1 MDAQLLDRLGSEWRP
16 STSLGAITHAP
27 TGIDFVPVAGGR
39 LEMGFTPADRRQV
52 ARYVDWSAP
61 LTKAIE
67 EIAAS
72 ASPVRTVEIAPF
84 LCSRRL
90 VDPRDIAQRR
100 RAVGEGAVSRA
111 DAVALASDLGFR
123 LPSEAELEWLA
134 RDGKNASFVLD
145 AGRLFAMAGRDERRV
160 ETRWGALELNR
171 QTWAADDWHADYEGA
186 PTDGSPWL
194 EGDACGVF
202 RGGFWVATMQ
212 SAEELLSA
220 LAAKRHRGGTA
231 AGVRLVHELR

>member
-1 MDAQLLDRLGSEWRP
+1 MDAELLNRLGSEWRP
-16 STSLGAITHAP
+16 SASPGAITHAP
-27 TGIDFVPVAGGR
+27 TGIDFVLISGGR
-39 LEMGFTPADRRQV
+39 LEMGFTRADRSQV
-52 ARYVDWSAP
+52 ARHVDWSAP
-61 LTKAIE
+61 LAKAIE

-84 LCSRRL
+84 LCSRLL
-90 VDPRDIAQRR
+90 VDPRRTASRCQV
-100 RAVGEGAVSRA
+100 VGEGAVSRA
-111 DAVALASDLGFR
+111 DAVALSRDLGFR

-134 RDGKNASFVLD
+134 RDGKDASFLLD
-145 AGRLFAMAGRDERRV
+145 AGRLFAMARRDERLV

-171 QTWAADDWHADYEGA
+171 ETWAADDWHANYEGA

-194 EGDACGVF
+194 QGDACGVV
-202 RGGFWVATMQ
+202 RSGFWVATMQ

-231 AGVRLVHELR
+231 AGVRLVRELR